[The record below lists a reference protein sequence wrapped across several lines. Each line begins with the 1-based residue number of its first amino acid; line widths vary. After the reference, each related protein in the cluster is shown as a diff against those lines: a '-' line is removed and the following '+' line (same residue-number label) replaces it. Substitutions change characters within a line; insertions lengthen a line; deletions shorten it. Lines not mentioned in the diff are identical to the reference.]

1 MLLQPCNDYPLPPR
15 PFESSAGNGGCHP
28 PRPAPAA
35 GASARHPEIAHH
47 GEAPPMGMKR
57 SMAPVP
63 VLGPNRDM
71 EPPPWLCLSMDKR
84 EKPKTKKQTNL
95 VLVIFCVCF
104 LMFFGSLPI
113 MNQSLGLWLPN
124 IWLDQ
129 MMVWQELNVSGV
141 DVCWPIAIVYI
152 YQYIMVICG

>member
-1 MLLQPCNDYPLPPR
+1 MTVPFHHGPSKALPARTAGATHHGQHRHQGHR
-15 PFESSAGNGGCHP
+15 PGTLKSPATVEPGNGGP
-28 PRPAPAA
+28 WPRSQFWGQTGTWNHLHGGLFENRQTGKTKNKKTNKS
-35 GASARHPEIAHH
+35 GACCFFF
-47 GEAPPMGMKR
+47 
-57 SMAPVP
+57 
-63 VLGPNRDM
+63 
-71 EPPPWLCLSMDKR
+71 LCL
-84 EKPKTKKQTNL
+84 
-95 VLVIFCVCF
+95 
-104 LMFFGSLPI
+104 FFGSLPI

>member
-1 MLLQPCNDYPLPPR
+1 MTVPFHHGPSKALPARTAGATHHGQHRHQGHR
-15 PFESSAGNGGCHP
+15 PGTLKS
-28 PRPAPAA
+28 PAA
-35 GASARHPEIAHH
+35 TVRLHRWEWSGPWPRSRFWGQTGTWNHLH
-47 GEAPPMGMKR
+47 GFVWVWTNGK
-57 SMAPVP
+57 
-63 VLGPNRDM
+63 
-71 EPPPWLCLSMDKR
+71 
-84 EKPKTKKQTNL
+84 KPKTKKQTNL